1 MVLGHLTS
9 EGLDSGRD
17 RELVEV
23 SLRRETVK
31 ETAVDR
37 PTSQMMSEE
46 VDVPEVEAGASWRTG
61 SGEERDP
68 ALWGCDAGRGESS
81 AHYRG

>member
-1 MVLGHLTS
+1 MS

-17 RELVEV
+17 HELVEV
-23 SLRRETVK
+23 SLRRETVRA
-31 ETAVDR
+31 TAGDR
-37 PTSQMMSEE
+37 QTSQMMSEE
-46 VDVPEVEAGASWRTG
+46 EDVPEVEAGASWRIS
-61 SGEERDP
+61 SGKERDP